1 MKKIFIL
8 IFIIFFTNYS
18 FSEEKEI
25 SVNDV
30 LINKNLIS
38 FIKNEVNKEGIKITD
53 SMEKNIIKRLI
64 DLELIHQQAKKEG
77 LTSKSDFL
85 SKSELAFKELI
96 YTTYLQNFIKNNY
109 VTKNDI
115 KKEYENFKSN
125 FNELDYRAS
134 HILVTSKN
142 EAKKIIKNLNEGADF
157 NKLAKTSSIDEE
169 SKTIGGDLG
178 WFSAEDM
185 VESFSIAVKKLV
197 VNEITDFPV
206 QSQFGWHI
214 IKLNQVRKKAI
225 PPLSEKEE
233 EIKLILQKEKL
244 KSHLDELRLIADI
257 IR

>member
-125 FNELDYRAS
+125 FNELDYKAS

-197 VNEITDFPV
+197 VKEITDDPV

-233 EIKLILQKEKL
+233 EIKLTLQKEKL

-257 IR
+257 KR

>member
-1 MKKIFIL
+1 MKKIILFIT
-8 IFIIFFTNYS
+8 IFYFANSS

-25 SVNDV
+25 SVNNV

-125 FNELDYRAS
+125 FNELDYKAS

-225 PPLSEKEE
+225 PSLSEKEE
-233 EIKLILQKEKL
+233 EIKLTLQKEKL

-257 IR
+257 KR

>member
-233 EIKLILQKEKL
+233 EIKLTLQKEKL

>member
-233 EIKLILQKEKL
+233 EIKLTLQKEKL

-257 IR
+257 KR

>member
-225 PPLSEKEE
+225 PSLSEKEE
-233 EIKLILQKEKL
+233 EIKLTLQKEKL

-257 IR
+257 KR

>member
-1 MKKIFIL
+1 MKNIIL
-8 IFIIFFTNYS
+8 IITIFCISNYS

-125 FNELDYRAS
+125 FNELDYKAS

-233 EIKLILQKEKL
+233 EIKLTLQKEKL

-257 IR
+257 KR

>member
-1 MKKIFIL
+1 MKKIILFIT
-8 IFIIFFTNYS
+8 IFYFANSS

-233 EIKLILQKEKL
+233 EIKLTLQKEKL

-257 IR
+257 KR

>member
-1 MKKIFIL
+1 MKKIILFIT
-8 IFIIFFTNYS
+8 IFYFANSS

-25 SVNDV
+25 SVNNV

-53 SMEKNIIKRLI
+53 KMEKNIIKRLI
-64 DLELIHQQAKKEG
+64 DLELIHQQATKEG
-77 LTSKSDFL
+77 LTSKLDFL

-96 YTTYLQNFIKNNY
+96 YTTYLQNFIKKNY
-109 VTKNDI
+109 VTENEI
-115 KKEYENFKSN
+115 KKAYENYKSN
-125 FNELDYRAS
+125 FNELDYKAS
-134 HILVTSKN
+134 HILMTSKN
-142 EAKKIIKNLNEGADF
+142 EAKKIIKDLKDGADF
-157 NKLAKTSSIDEE
+157 INLAKTMSIDEE

-197 VNEITDFPV
+197 VKEITDDPV

-244 KSHLDELRLIADI
+244 KSHLDELRLTADI